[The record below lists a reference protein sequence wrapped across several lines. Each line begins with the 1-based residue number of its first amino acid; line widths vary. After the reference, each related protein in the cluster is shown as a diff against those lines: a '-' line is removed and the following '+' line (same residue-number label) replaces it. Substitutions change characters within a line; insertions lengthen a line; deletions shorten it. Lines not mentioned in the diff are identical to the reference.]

1 MAEACVG
8 AAQLAHFMGQN
19 ERSRDLAAKGCEIV
33 HKIGHVGLE
42 SLACSTL
49 SNIARDEGNFESAH
63 ANLEAAL
70 LLARRSGSEVRI
82 ASMLNALA
90 ELHRADGRLD
100 AAIPLYEEALSIA
113 RARDVREFIAVIL
126 VNLSAGL
133 ISRRECSRVA
143 PFLCEALVIAR
154 DDILRV
160 VGWTAL
166 EVAAMLAAENH
177 EWVRAAQLYGAATTV
192 REALSVKCEPHDLR
206 VAERFQTL
214 VRQELGEDAYGA
226 SIEAGRVLG
235 HDRMVLETTAWL
247 ATPPADKT
255 TVLPARRGKAGR
267 PKSSIT

>member
-42 SLACSTL
+42 SRACSTL

-154 DDILRV
+154 DDSLRV

-177 EWVRAAQLYGAATTV
+177 EWVRAAQLYGAQVRTT
-192 REALSVKCEPHDLR
+192 RPSSRRTFPDPGPAGTRRRRLR
-206 VAERFQTL
+206 CVDRSWAGVGARPDGVGDNCVAR
-214 VRQELGEDAYGA
+214 D
-226 SIEAGRVLG
+226 
-235 HDRMVLETTAWL
+235 
-247 ATPPADKT
+247 PAC
-255 TVLPARRGKAGR
+255 R
-267 PKSSIT
+267 